1 MDWKYKHFNHEATF
15 RASGGS
21 VLEAARAVV
30 AESLGNIEDTADGFI
45 SRGDS
50 AWHAAIATFHITPAP
65 EGTRLAVELLVERA
79 AMRGYMLFDVGG
91 YYNIQIN
98 KWFTG
103 IAQRLGTDNEQILV
117 SKTTR
122 DSKIP
127 QGCLMGCLVYLVV
140 GTCLV
145 ILAIPLDQALFPK
158 LSGSAGPFSLLASLI
173 GLLAGIGAFLYIRY
187 PEAPVSKSIR
197 ERLSGN
203 QNRKSQ

>member
-1 MDWKYKHFNHEATF
+1 MDWKYKHFNHEAVF
-15 RASGGS
+15 GAFGGS
-21 VLEAARAVV
+21 VLDAARAVV

-45 SRGDS
+45 ARGNS
-50 AWHAAIATFHITPAP
+50 AWHAAIATFHVIPAA
-65 EGTRLAVELLVERA
+65 EGTRLTVELLVERA

-91 YYNIQIN
+91 YYNIQID
-98 KWFTG
+98 KWFKG

-145 ILAIPLDQALFPK
+145 LLAIPLDQALFPK
-158 LSGSAGPFSLLASLI
+158 LAESAGPFSLLASLL
-173 GLLAGIGAFLYIRY
+173 GLLAGIGAFLYVRY
-187 PEAPVSKSIR
+187 PEAPMSKSIR
-197 ERLSGN
+197 ERIEGN
-203 QNRKSQ
+203 QNKK

>member
-15 RASGGS
+15 GALGGD
-21 VLEAARAVV
+21 VLEAARIVV
-30 AESLGNIEDTADGFI
+30 NESLGSIENTADGFI
-45 SRGDS
+45 ARGDS

-65 EGTRLAVELLVERA
+65 EGTRLTVELLVERA

-91 YYNIQIN
+91 YYNIQID

-103 IAQRLGTDNEQILV
+103 IAQCLGSTNEQILI

-127 QGCLMGCLVYLVV
+127 RGCLMGCLVYLVV

-145 ILAIPLDQALFPK
+145 LVAIPLDNALFPK
-158 LSGSAGPFSLLASLI
+158 LSGSAGPFSLLASLL
-173 GLLAGIGAFLYIRY
+173 GLLAGIGAYLYVRY
-187 PEAPVSKSIR
+187 PEALIAKYIR
-197 ERLSGN
+197 ERF
-203 QNRKSQ
+203 QNRKT